1 MEGLEK
7 KLVSALAA
15 DQPGGGG
22 GSTETWERFSGWVHS
37 ICVVT
42 FDLELG
48 QVYTQHL
55 DYQYVVLNASP
66 QPKSITHIIPNY
78 DISVVGFWL
87 SGVFANTTNLTEMN
101 HIPLESA

>member
-1 MEGLEK
+1 MMEGLEK

-48 QVYTQHL
+48 QVYTQHH
-55 DYQYVVLNASP
+55 DYDYVVLNASP
-66 QPKSITHIIPNY
+66 HSKSTAHIIPK
-78 DISVVGFWL
+78 
-87 SGVFANTTNLTEMN
+87 
-101 HIPLESA
+101 